1 MCGAAQVLEYVGDDG
16 NLNSTEIYYNYKFK
30 VVKLNNGHK
39 MLTAGV
45 QISCK

>member
-16 NLNSTEIYYNYKFK
+16 NLNSTEIYYDYKFK
-30 VVKLNNGHK
+30 VVKLNNCHN
-39 MLTAGV
+39 MLKVGV

>member
-16 NLNSTEIYYNYKFK
+16 NLNSTEIYYDYKFK
-30 VVKLNNGHK
+30 VVTLNNGHN